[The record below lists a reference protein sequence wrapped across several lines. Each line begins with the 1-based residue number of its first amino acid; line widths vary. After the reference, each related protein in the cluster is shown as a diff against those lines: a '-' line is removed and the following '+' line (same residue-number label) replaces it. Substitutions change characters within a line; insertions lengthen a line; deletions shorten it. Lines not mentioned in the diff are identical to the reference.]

1 MKRTVIACL
10 VTGIL
15 TAFVAFLATLAGL
28 VSAQKPSLRILHT
41 WVQPEGLDYDGGGD
55 ASSGG
60 TRYYLHL
67 VEGSLDLGNFPFAV
81 KRRTFLYAGR
91 EAERVSYGHMK
102 PYSLE
107 ESFSTIDDY
116 CAECSVVWTAAGIE
130 LTEPSGHR
138 LFIPEDRFTGG
149 R

>member
-15 TAFVAFLATLAGL
+15 AAVVAFLASVAILGAAPT
-28 VSAQKPSLRILHT
+28 PTLRILHT
-41 WVQPEGLDYDGGGD
+41 WVQPEGLDYDGDGD
-55 ASSGG
+55 AADGP
-60 TRYYLHL
+60 RYYLHL
-67 VEGSLDLGNFPFAV
+67 VEGSLDLGNFPFTV

-91 EAERVSYGHMK
+91 DAERVSYGHMK

-107 ESFSTIDDY
+107 ETFSTIDDY
-116 CAECSVVWTAAGIE
+116 CGECSVVWTVAGIE

-138 LFIPEDRFTGG
+138 LFIPADRFAGG